1 MRLELGNH
9 MADRPRETGGLR
21 MADDRR
27 GRRDDVLVKGI
38 IAASVAFVAMTF
50 VATPTCWSA
59 PSRKST
65 GHIAELAGPANRVE
79 WSRWRSKRSCAGIVL
94 GRVTP
99 LNLLLEQHVHERP
112 NEVRIE
118 LGASAI

>member
-1 MRLELGNH
+1 MTSG
-9 MADRPRETGGLR
+9 TGGT
-21 MADDRR
+21 DDA
-27 GRRDDVLVKGI
+27 LVKGI

-59 PSRKST
+59 PSRIST